1 MKKRIL
7 KGRAAICPVILLAAA
22 SLVFSACGK
31 KETEEMKET
40 ETSVAETEGS
50 SGETGASTED
60 PVGSGEEIV
69 EETGLLYPVVW
80 TDYLSEYD
88 ETIGPLCSAEYQSPG
103 IRNEE
108 YPELSEAL
116 KAWSEE
122 NTAAVQKEYEE
133 LLAIAREDAGQR
145 EDFSGYSTDS
155 SVQIV
160 RADQKVFSFI
170 NEGYSYTGG
179 AHGNG
184 GTRGYSFDTETGEAL
199 LLSDVVTD
207 KEAFTEYLI
216 SRLEEEYASEDM
228 LLEGWQ
234 DQVRAETGQEESL
247 SFSLT
252 ESGMRVYFSP
262 YEIAPWAA
270 GTITLDIP
278 YGDEAAG
285 LRKELFEG
293 AEEKSVWS
301 ISPYEELYLDA
312 DGDGEEEKISFQPA
326 PEGEGEDS
334 YILQYT
340 LTADGRSTDFTADY
354 GISASYILRGDG
366 QYYLYAECKSD
377 NDWRYLRILNITA
390 LLAGEPEENNYYEAF
405 YENVP
410 VSARGFYLGT
420 RGSLISTVGISRE
433 HVLGEEGLPEP
444 RTETY
449 VIDDLSLTAKKAVPA
464 TSPDQTEE
472 LEIPAGTKLAALETD
487 ESSYVIFRSEDGS
500 LYRVEIN
507 GTDWPHTI
515 AGEAIEDYFDGLIFA
530 G

>member
-122 NTAAVQKEYEE
+122 NTVAVQKEYEE

-285 LRKELFEG
+285 LPRFYVHSARQGRKAEAIAGGG
-293 AEEKSVWS
+293 AEGVVVAFELDRDGGNIVGDYSCAYSRSYESVMGCGRMR
-301 ISPYEELYLDA
+301 EVVDDA
-312 DGDGEEEKISFQPA
+312 ERKMGLRLLMAHAAPGAPASFTH
-326 PEGEGEDS
+326 EGM
-334 YILQYT
+334 
-340 LTADGRSTDFTADY
+340 GRVA
-354 GISASYILRGDG
+354 
-366 QYYLYAECKSD
+366 
-377 NDWRYLRILNITA
+377 
-390 LLAGEPEENNYYEAF
+390 
-405 YENVP
+405 
-410 VSARGFYLGT
+410 
-420 RGSLISTVGISRE
+420 
-433 HVLGEEGLPEP
+433 
-444 RTETY
+444 
-449 VIDDLSLTAKKAVPA
+449 
-464 TSPDQTEE
+464 
-472 LEIPAGTKLAALETD
+472 
-487 ESSYVIFRSEDGS
+487 IFRLD
-500 LYRVEIN
+500 VEQLS
-507 GTDWPHTI
+507 
-515 AGEAIEDYFDGLIFA
+515 AKRRS
-530 G
+530 

>member
-1 MKKRIL
+1 MKKKML
-7 KGRAAICPVILLAAA
+7 KKRAAICPVILLAAA

-31 KETEEMKET
+31 KETEEIKET
-40 ETSVAETEGS
+40 ETSVTETEGS
-50 SGETGASTED
+50 SEETGASTGD

-80 TDYLSEYD
+80 TDHLSEYD
-88 ETIGPLCSAEYQSPG
+88 EAVGPLCSAEYQRPG

-116 KAWSEE
+116 RAWSEE
-122 NTAAVQKEYEE
+122 NGAAVQKEYEE

-145 EDFSGYSTDS
+145 EDFSGYSTEYR
-155 SVQIV
+155 VQIL

-184 GTRGYSFDTETGEAL
+184 GVSGYSFDTETGEAL

-207 KEAFTEYLI
+207 KESFTEYLI

-247 SFSLT
+247 SFGLT
-252 ESGMRVYFSP
+252 ESGIRVYFSP

-278 YGDEAAG
+278 YEDEAAG
-285 LRKELFEG
+285 LQKELFEG
-293 AEEKSVWS
+293 AEERSVWS

-340 LTADGRSTDFTADY
+340 LTADGNSTDFTADY
-354 GISASYILRGDG
+354 GISAAYILRGDD

-433 HVLGEEGLPEP
+433 HALGEEGLPEP

-449 VIDDLSLTAKKAVPA
+449 VMDGLSLTAKKAVPA

-472 LEIPAGTKLAALETD
+472 LEIPAGTRLSALETD